1 MKFKDYI
8 INEVYMSKSLSR
20 DLDSSRKKKKNKF
33 AIKVD
38 GFSEEEAK
46 TIKRANTLR
55 AEWIRFYMR
64 NNKASK
70 ADAEKA
76 VVIEEI

>member
-1 MKFKDYI
+1 MKLKQYLT
-8 INEVYMSKSLSR
+8 EVYMSKALQK
-20 DLDSSRKKKKNKF
+20 DLDAKKGKPAKY

-38 GFSEEEAK
+38 GFTEETAK

-55 AEWIRFYMR
+55 AEWIKFYIR
-64 NNKASK
+64 NNKVSK
-70 ADAEKA
+70 QEAEKA

>member
-1 MKFKDYI
+1 MKIYREI
-8 INEVYMSKSLSR
+8 LEVYMSKSLGR
-20 DLDSSRKKKKNKF
+20 DLDASRNKPKYKF

-38 GFSEEEAK
+38 GFTEEEAK

-55 AEWIRFYMR
+55 AEWIRFYKR
-64 NNKASK
+64 NNKVSQK
-70 ADAEKA
+70 EAEKA